1 MHLRSEHPP
10 LCGRDHLSFRSYYFP
25 VKVGLCWKSELE
37 RGILAPCNLS
47 FLWTSLSGKSEQS
60 WLKEHQRSGLMGVS
74 NGGEEWLVIF
84 KDLFPQG
91 RPQPEKRLPPVLL
104 LWTQDTKDELRV
116 VSLALKWFR
125 YLREN
130 KSFLCCCFSMPLPL
144 SIWPISYSLFCV
156 LECDRWR
163 SLWAVQLHG
172 AQQTEERL
180 WRTGPNPTW
189 GVQEAW
195 GHPDPLCLLSPCFSC
210 GTCVRDY
217 SVSLPRGS

>member
-1 MHLRSEHPP
+1 
-10 LCGRDHLSFRSYYFP
+10 
-25 VKVGLCWKSELE
+25 
-37 RGILAPCNLS
+37 
-47 FLWTSLSGKSEQS
+47 
-60 WLKEHQRSGLMGVS
+60 MGVS

-84 KDLFPQG
+84 KDLFPRG

-104 LWTQDTKDELRV
+104 LWTQDTKGELRV
-116 VSLALKWFR
+116 VSLALKRFR

-156 LECDRWR
+156 VECDRWR

-210 GTCVRDY
+210 GTCVRDC
-217 SVSLPRGS
+217 SVSPPRGSEPTWQKKGGWIRLCNIKASRSCLSSLPWSDWFPLKLALNFAMLLPA